1 MQVRIV
7 DMDHKG
13 NGIGK
18 IDNKVIFIP
27 KGITGDLVDI
37 EIVKSHKKYD
47 EGRVLEIIE
56 SSGDRIESL
65 CPYYDV
71 CGGCNISNLSY
82 MKQLEYKKNKVV
94 NIFKRYLDM
103 NINPEIVGSD
113 NRYEY
118 RNKITYKCVNGKLGL
133 VSIDND
139 LVLVDR
145 CYLVSDRVNELY
157 EIISKE
163 DLSWV
168 DKVIIKECDNGL
180 ILGVYGNVNIKDKIE
195 DYVDSLVDKVRESC
209 LSIYVNG
216 ICVCRNDFGYINI
229 GNIRYRVS
237 LDSFFQVNSE
247 NISRMYDV
255 IVRYGDFCKNDRV
268 IDLYCGVGSISL
280 YVSKYVDTVL
290 GIEIVEDAIRDAKEN
305 AKLNNINNVEFICGD
320 VSKLIDDNVNGNKI
334 IVDPPRVGL
343 DNHTIDVLNEIN
355 VNRLIY
361 VSCDVMTLVRD
372 LKKLDKYEIKDVTL
386 VDMFSQTHHCE
397 VVVLLSK
404 K

>member
-1 MQVRIV
+1 MQVRIIY
-7 DMDHKG
+7 MDHKG

-18 IDNKVIFIP
+18 IDDKIVFIP

-47 EGRVLEIIE
+47 EGRILEIIQ
-56 SSGDRIESL
+56 SSDDRIDSL
-65 CPYYDV
+65 CPYYNV

-82 MKQLEYKKNKVV
+82 IKQLEYKKNKVI

-103 NINPEIVGSD
+103 DIYPEILGSD

-145 CYLVSDRVNELY
+145 CYLVSDKVNELY

-168 DKVIIKECDNGL
+168 DKVVIKECDNGL
-180 ILGVYGNVNIKDKIE
+180 ILGIYGNIDVKNMD
-195 DYVDSLVDKVRESC
+195 VCFLDKVMDRC
-209 LSIYVNG
+209 LSIYVNKV
-216 ICVCRNDFGYINI
+216 CVRDNNYGYINI
-229 GNIRYRVS
+229 GDIKYRVS
-237 LDSFFQVNSE
+237 LDSFFQVNTK

-255 IVRYGDFCKNDRV
+255 IVKYGDFCKNDRV

-280 YVSKYVDTVL
+280 YVSKYVDSVL
-290 GIEIVEDAIRDAKEN
+290 GIEIVDDAIRDANEN

-320 VSKLIDDNVNGNKI
+320 VSKLVDDSVNGNKI
-334 IVDPPRVGL
+334 IVDPPRSGL
-343 DNHTIDVLNEIN
+343 DNHTIDVLNAIN
-355 VNRLIY
+355 VDRLIY

-372 LKKLDKYEIKDVTL
+372 LKKLDKYEVKDVTL
-386 VDMFSQTHHCE
+386 VDMFSQTHHVE
-397 VVVLLSK
+397 TIILLVRK

>member
-18 IDNKVIFIP
+18 IDNKIIFIP
-27 KGITGDLVDI
+27 KSIPGDLVDI

-47 EGRVLEIIE
+47 EGRILEIIE
-56 SSGDRIESL
+56 SSCDRIDSL

-82 MKQLEYKKNKVV
+82 NKQLEYKKNKVV

-103 NINPEIVGSD
+103 DIAPEILGSD
-113 NRYEY
+113 NRYGY
-118 RNKITYKCVNGKLGL
+118 RNKVTYRCVNGKLGL

-139 LVLVDR
+139 LVMVDR
-145 CYLVSDRVNELY
+145 CCLVSDRVNELY
-157 EIISKE
+157 SILNNLN
-163 DLSWV
+163 LSFV
-168 DKVIIKECDNGL
+168 DKIVIKECDNGL
-180 ILGVYGNVNIKDKIE
+180 ILGINGNVVIKDKIDNNVSHLIE
-195 DYVDSLVDKVRESC
+195 NVRNKC

-216 ICVCRNDFGYINI
+216 ICVCRNDYGYINI
-229 GNIRYRVS
+229 GDIKYRVS
-237 LDSFFQVNSE
+237 LDSFFQVNTD

-255 IVRYGDFCKNDRV
+255 IIKYGDFYKNDRV

-280 YVSKYVDTVL
+280 YISKHVESVL
-290 GIEIVEDAIRDAKEN
+290 GIEIIEDAIRDANEN
-305 AKLNNINNVEFICGD
+305 AKLNNIDNVKFICGD
-320 VSKLIDDNVNGNKI
+320 VSKLVDDNINGNKI

-343 DNHTIDVLNEIN
+343 DNHTIDVLNKIN
-355 VNRLIY
+355 VDRLIY

-372 LKKLDKYEIKDVTL
+372 LKKLDKYEVKDVTL
-386 VDMFSQTHHCE
+386 IDMFSQTHHVE
-397 VVVLLSK
+397 TIVLLIK